1 MGILNFF
8 GSFGKAKVEEGVKA
22 TAAALARL
30 DPEAASQAQ
39 ISMLENKLAEL
50 RSRLIKAQRAYD
62 KDLQETAD
70 WQDKEQKTLQAL
82 KILKA
87 RYESNPNDAAL
98 MSKARRLRTS
108 MDNIHENIAREQ
120 REDAQAKAILDQVQ
134 ALYDKVRE
142 RRGTIESKLSDAK
155 QRMESAKLREEQGKM
170 REQEAKEIADM
181 EGGFDDIGVALDA
194 MNKAA
199 GDAEHKAAVANM
211 SADEIADRGVT
222 GDEDLLDDILGDDSK
237 KNGGGSSDPFA
248 GL

>member
-39 ISMLENKLAEL
+39 INMLESKLGEL
-50 RSRLIKAQRAYD
+50 RSRLVKAQKAYD

-70 WQDKEQKTLQAL
+70 WQEKEQKTLQAL
-82 KILKA
+82 KILKG
-87 RYESNPNDAAL
+87 RYEANPNDAAL

-108 MDNIHENIAREQ
+108 LDNIHENIEREK

-142 RRGTIESKLSDAK
+142 RRNAIEGKLADAK
-155 QRMESAKLREEQGKM
+155 QRMEAAKLREEQGKM
-170 REQEAKEIADM
+170 REQEAKELAAM

-199 GDAEHKAAVANM
+199 TDAEHKAAVANM
-211 SADEIADRGVT
+211 SADEIADRGAT
-222 GDEDLLDDILGDDSK
+222 GDEDLLEDILGDDSK
-237 KNGGGSSDPFA
+237 KSSPSSDPFA